1 VTAQLPISAPMAA
14 PWFGRAFHE
23 VARERHLVLHGNV
36 EDLVC
41 WDGAYVPL
49 HSALPAFLGLN
60 GYQVIGRY
68 DLIDGLTF
76 TADSPADFVQARL
89 SASAGPADPPTVP
102 TSSAAAPVPPAPEA
116 PDSAPTA
123 RQERLSASAR
133 ALAQRMSGSR
143 AGTVRTTS
151 DMLAAT
157 RRLLAQDERACAIVI
172 DQAELV
178 FGNVGAGHEHY
189 QGDLV
194 HLAKVLSEAATAP
207 SRREG
212 ERLRNIVVLVTRDAS
227 VLPAWV
233 HRDNPHTASVAVAR
247 PTYAERAAFVVSR
260 IGHYTDGNTFA
271 PEAAAAAA
279 STMATLTDG
288 MTVMDLKAIEATSRL
303 SRIAPNAARKLVAR
317 HRFGMREDPW
327 ERLDIAKVRHAD
339 EILARRVIGQGRAVR
354 AVADMLVNARVGLD
368 FQANADEA
376 ATRPKGVFFFVGPT
390 GVGKTELAKAI
401 AELVFDDEN
410 ALRRFDMSEFSQEH
424 SSERFTGAPPGYI
437 GHEAGGVLTN
447 WMLERPFSVVLFDEI
462 EKAHEKIFDK
472 FLQVIDD
479 GRLTDGQGRTAFFSH
494 SVVIFTSN
502 LGAGTLPHQVGGSR
516 LAPPPYEAV
525 DQHFKQSVQEYF
537 TTTLRRPELLG
548 RLGSGVVAF
557 DVLRP
562 DVVAQIVRKFLGQ
575 LSAACRSRGYD
586 VVFDEAH
593 IESAVAEALAEQG
606 LALGARQIRSPL
618 LDQMIRIPLNR
629 WIIDNDPAPGTRI
642 WVRRGHGDRRS
653 FVIEP
658 FPVLGVAG

>member
-1 VTAQLPISAPMAA
+1 MTAQLPLSAPIAA

-36 EDLVC
+36 DDLVC
-41 WDGAYVPL
+41 WDGEYVPL
-49 HSALPAFLGLN
+49 RAALPGFLALH

-76 TADSPADFVQARL
+76 TADSPDDFVQAQL
-89 SASAGPADPPTVP
+89 SASRDGQAVP
-102 TSSAAAPVPPAPEA
+102 TGDAPPAST
-116 PDSAPTA
+116 SAGSGSE
-123 RQERLSASAR
+123 RQERLSSSAR
-133 ALAQRMSGSR
+133 TLALRMNAAR
-143 AGTVRTTS
+143 AATVRTTS
-151 DMLAAT
+151 DMLAAA
-157 RRLLAQDERACAIVI
+157 RRLLTQEERACAIVI

-178 FGNVGAGHEHY
+178 FGALGSGHEHY

-194 HLAKVLSEAATAP
+194 HLAKVLTESTTAP
-207 SRREG
+207 SRRQG

-227 VLPAWV
+227 VLPTWV
-233 HRDNPHTASVAVAR
+233 HRDNPHTADVAVGR
-247 PTYAERAAFVVSR
+247 PTFAERAAFVASRLDHYAGGTALTPEDVSS
-260 IGHYTDGNTFA
+260 
-271 PEAAAAAA
+271 AA
-279 STMATLTDG
+279 TNMATLTDG
-288 MTVMDLKAIEATSRL
+288 MTIMDLKAVEATSRL
-303 SRIAPNAARKLVAR
+303 SRIPATSARKLVSR
-317 HRFGMREDPW
+317 HRFGIREDPW
-327 ERLDIAKVRHAD
+327 ERLDIVKVRRAE
-339 EILARRVIGQGRAVR
+339 EILGRRVIGQPRAVR

-368 FQANADEA
+368 FQADADEA

-401 AELVFDDEN
+401 AELVFDDAS

-437 GHEAGGVLTN
+437 GHESGGVLTN
-447 WMLERPFSVVLFDEI
+447 WIMERPFSVVLFDEI

-502 LGAGTLPHQVGGSR
+502 LGAGTLPSQVGGSR
-516 LAPPPYEAV
+516 LVLPPYDTV
-525 DQHFKQSVQEYF
+525 DQHFKKSVHDYF

-557 DVLRP
+557 DLLRP
-562 DVVAQIVRKFLGQ
+562 DVVAQIVQKFLGQ
-575 LSAACRSRGYD
+575 LSQACTARGYD
-586 VVFDEAH
+586 VVFDQGH
-593 IESAVAEALAEQG
+593 VESAVAEALAERG
-606 LALGARQIRSPL
+606 LSLGARQIRSPL

-629 WIIDNDPAPGTRI
+629 WIIDNDPAPGARI
-642 WVRRGHGDRRS
+642 WVHRGVGEQRP
-653 FVIEP
+653 FVVEQ
-658 FPVLGVAG
+658 FPSLGAAG